1 MVFLCER
8 IKEFLCIL
16 RQWRDSEVDSG
27 REYNFKTLLH
37 IGQSGDLRR
46 LTERD
51 NGTGLKDAS

>member
-8 IKEFLCIL
+8 IKEFPCIL

-37 IGQSGDLRR
+37 IGQSGDFRGLS
-46 LTERD
+46 EKD